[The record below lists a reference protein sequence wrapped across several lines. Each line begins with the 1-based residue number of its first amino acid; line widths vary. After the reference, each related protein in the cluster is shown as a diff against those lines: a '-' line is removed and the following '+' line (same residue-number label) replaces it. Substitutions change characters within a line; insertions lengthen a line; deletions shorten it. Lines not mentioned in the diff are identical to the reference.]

1 MDTISDVAH
10 WILQQEQLNE
20 ALIRELRETAYIV
33 QGYAGMVP
41 ESTGE
46 VLESVRWRCQK
57 SLDRLE
63 RLVQSWE
70 LLQTN
75 LYRNIELKKIR
86 VDLKALAME
95 EAEKCAEQ
103 TQEEHISFS
112 IKGDSVWILGDEDLL
127 RLMLQNLYQH
137 ILCVI
142 PAEEKIKVD
151 LWMDDAAVLQIKET
165 GYGISER
172 ERAFLLGNLIV
183 DTEEESIESNTS
195 IDLAA
200 AGIIARKHGGTI
212 EVDTLKP
219 NYRYKGTCYTFTFP
233 LSEQEKCTREET

>member
-1 MDTISDVAH
+1 MDTISNVAH

-20 ALIRELRETAYIV
+20 ALIRELREAAYIV

-46 VLESVRWRCQK
+46 VLTNVRWRCQK

-70 LLQTN
+70 LVQTD
-75 LYRNIELKKIR
+75 LYRNVELKKTR
-86 VDLKALAME
+86 LDLKALAME

-103 TQEEHISFS
+103 TAEENISFVV
-112 IKGDSVWILGDEDLL
+112 KGDSAWILGDEELL

-137 ILCVI
+137 ILYVI
-142 PAEEKIKVD
+142 PADELIRVN
-151 LWMDDAAVLQIKET
+151 LWMDKQDAVLQIKES

-183 DTEEESIESNTS
+183 DAEEESIESNTA

-200 AGIIARKHGGTI
+200 AGIIARKHRGTI
-212 EVDTLKP
+212 AVDTLKP
-219 NYRYKGTCYTFTFP
+219 NNRYKGTCYTFTF
-233 LSEQEKCTREET
+233 SVE

>member
-1 MDTISDVAH
+1 MDTMSDVAH
-10 WILQQEQLNE
+10 WILQQEQLNQ
-20 ALIRELRETAYIV
+20 ALIRELREAAYVV

-46 VLESVRWRCQK
+46 LLENVRWRCQK
-57 SLDRLE
+57 SLDHLE

-70 LLQTN
+70 LVQTN
-75 LYRNIELKKIR
+75 LYRKLELKKTR

-103 TQEEHISFS
+103 TQEENIAFS
-112 IKGDSVWILGDEDLL
+112 VKGDSIWMLGDEELL
-127 RLMLQNLYQH
+127 RLMLQNMYQH

-142 PAEEKIKVD
+142 PADEKIRVN
-151 LWMDDAAVLQIKET
+151 LWMDQRDAVLQIRET

-183 DTEEESIESNTS
+183 DAEEESIESNTA
-195 IDLAA
+195 INLAA
-200 AGIIARKHGGTI
+200 TGIIARKHGGTI
-212 EVDTLKP
+212 EADSLKP
-219 NYRYKGTCYTFTFP
+219 SGRYRGTCYTFTFP
-233 LSEQEKCTREET
+233 QN

>member
-1 MDTISDVAH
+1 MDTISNVAH

-46 VLESVRWRCQK
+46 VLENVRWRCQK

-70 LLQTN
+70 LVQTD
-75 LYRNIELKKIR
+75 LYRKLELKKTR
-86 VDLKALAME
+86 VDLKALAVE

-103 TQEEHISFS
+103 TAEENISFS
-112 IKGDSVWILGDEDLL
+112 VKGDPIWILGDEELL
-127 RLMLQNLYQH
+127 RLMLQNMYQH

-142 PAEEKIKVD
+142 PADELIRVT
-151 LWMDDAAVLQIKET
+151 LWMDKQDAVLQIKET

-183 DTEEESIESNTS
+183 DAEEESIESNTA

-200 AGIIARKHGGTI
+200 AGIIARKHRGTI
-212 EVDTLKP
+212 AVDTLKP
-219 NYRYKGTCYTFTFP
+219 NNRYKGTCYTFTF
-233 LSEQEKCTREET
+233 STE